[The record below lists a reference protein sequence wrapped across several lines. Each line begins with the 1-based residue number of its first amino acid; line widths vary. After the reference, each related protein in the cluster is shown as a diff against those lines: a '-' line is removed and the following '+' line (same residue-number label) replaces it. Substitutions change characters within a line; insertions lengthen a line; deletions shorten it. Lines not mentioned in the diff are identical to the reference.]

1 VLTIFTLKGK
11 KSGFNRCLRANFS
24 LEMKTGYAPV
34 PLLTDTRSP
43 QQGSSIQEA
52 ADLFLQFG
60 RQYLQ
65 HLDN

>member
-1 VLTIFTLKGK
+1 
-11 KSGFNRCLRANFS
+11 
-24 LEMKTGYAPV
+24 MKIGYAPV

-43 QQGSSIQEA
+43 QQGGSIEEA

-65 HLDN
+65 HLDHGTNLMMLRR